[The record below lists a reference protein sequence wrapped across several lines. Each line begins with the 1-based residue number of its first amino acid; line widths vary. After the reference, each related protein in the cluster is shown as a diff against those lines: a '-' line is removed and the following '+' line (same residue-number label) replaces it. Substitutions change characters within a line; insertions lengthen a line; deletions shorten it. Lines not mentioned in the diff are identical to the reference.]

1 MNKIPAGL
9 LAAALITALASPNL
23 TAAPGDLFVV
33 DNGASALV
41 KYNPAGTKTTFLSGL
56 TNPTGIAFDS
66 KGNIFVAENIS
77 AGNSI
82 ISKITPTGIKTLFA
96 SGFTIPQGLAF
107 DNSGN
112 LFVADGFASTI
123 TKISPTGTKTPFAS
137 SVGLPIGLAFDKAG
151 NLYEADNASGQIFK
165 FTPGGTKTPF
175 ASGLGDPF
183 GLAFDSGGTLFVSS
197 TNAGTVKKV
206 SPAGTVTPF
215 ASAVG
220 NPRGLAFD
228 SSGNLYVADA
238 GSPSAIYL
246 FTPSGTK
253 STFAGGPG
261 IGAGSPWLIAFD
273 PMLHTLLNISTRA
286 FVQGGD
292 NTLIGGFIVRGNGL
306 VNGTIAARA
315 IGPSLAT
322 FGVPTPLQDPVL
334 EVRDAGGALVAQ
346 NDDWRTS
353 QQAQI
358 QAAGLAPSND
368 HESALIT
375 TLPAGNYTA
384 IVRGFNDSTGNAL
397 VEVYNLQ

>member
-1 MNKIPAGL
+1 MKKLVPGL
-9 LAAALITALASPNL
+9 LVAATIGALSSQSHAAS
-23 TAAPGDLFVV
+23 GDLFVV
-33 DNGASALV
+33 DNGAATIF
-41 KYNPAGTKTTFLSGL
+41 KYNPAGTKATFLGGL
-56 TNPTGIAFDS
+56 TMPAGMAFDS
-66 KGNIFVAENIS
+66 KGNIFVAESIS
-77 AGNSI
+77 AGNSVV
-82 ISKITPTGIKTLFA
+82 SKITPTGIKTLFA
-96 SGFTIPQGLAF
+96 SGFSIPQALAF

-112 LFVADGFASTI
+112 LFVSDGLAGTI
-123 TKISPTGTKTPFAS
+123 TKISPAGTKTPFAS
-137 SVGLPIGLAFDKAG
+137 GLGVPIGLAFDKAG
-151 NLYEADNASGQIFK
+151 NLYEADNSSGQIFK

-183 GLAFDSGGTLFVSS
+183 GLAFDSSGTLFVSS
-197 TNAGTVKKV
+197 TNAGTVRKV
-206 SPAGTVTPF
+206 SPGGTVTPF
-215 ASAVG
+215 ATALGAPSG
-220 NPRGLAFD
+220 IAFD
-228 SSGNLYVADA
+228 TSGNLYVADM
-238 GSPSAIYL
+238 GSPSAIFL
-246 FTPSGTK
+246 FTPAGSK

-261 IGAGSPWLIAFD
+261 VGAGNPRSIAFD
-273 PMLHTLLNISTRA
+273 PVLQTLLNLSTRA

-315 IGPSLAT
+315 IGPSLAA

-358 QAAGLAPSND
+358 QAAGLAPTND